1 MGQQPRATINMNSST
16 SARSSGYHQKAMEEI
31 QNSLRPYAK
40 SGSEAIESSA
50 ASTISNFSATSG
62 VSSFS
67 SASGGNGS
75 DNDVIHLHHIS
86 QLLSMGY
93 SEDASVRALQFSN
106 GRVDGALEYLMNK
119 QIDLNS
125 KCGSSGYTKLI
136 RKPSLERE
144 LVLPRGSP
152 ALDSGAG
159 SSRSDSPRLTEIQSS
174 VNRYSPSF
182 NEPPPPPPPRN
193 TPPPPPPPHVSPYQS
208 VPSNVHQLFK
218 RMSPAPVVPSRAPPA
233 VPSYT
238 SPSLQQRG
246 TSPVSSVSSSGRQP
260 MVVQNGPQVQQQLS
274 QQMQALSLYQSN
286 AASSSAEPPPPYPLI
301 SSSPS
306 SNPPPPSYSV
316 SIQNRQSPTQDFRK
330 SPSSG
335 IYSGSTSAGSPSPSP
350 VSTTSSIARPS
361 PLPAWSSR
369 QTKTQPPIIMQSVKS
384 TQVQKPILQTA
395 IAPTVPQ
402 IPPSPN
408 TTTPPTTAV
417 PPPSYNISIQQK
429 AYSNGMKTSPALTPS
444 CPTTTPASLISV
456 PTTEPPSYASTMQ
469 AKVKAQRGG
478 NHPPLPPPPYTDDN
492 HALVSTVECAMSPRT
507 SPHVHPPLQ
516 RKYSPAIPQ
525 DCAITRSDSPQSTC
539 SGETNR
545 PYMDNAPPLP
555 PTASSSVKNNNMVNG
570 NNDSRNEA
578 PPQLPP
584 YTKIKHQSPIP
595 ERKKISKEKEEER
608 RDGKVKN
615 YSPQAFKFFMEQH
628 IENVIK
634 SYRQRLLR
642 RMQLENEMTKI
653 GLCPEAQ
660 QQMRKML
667 SQKESNYIRL
677 KRAKMDKS
685 MFVKIKPIGVGAFG
699 EVTLVRKIDT
709 NHLYAMKTLRKAEVL
724 KRNQVAHVKAERDI
738 LAEADNEWVVKL
750 YYSFQDSD
758 ILYFVMDYI
767 PGGDLMSLL
776 IKLGIF
782 EEKLA
787 KFYIAELSCAV
798 ESVHKMGFIHRD
810 IKPDNILIDRGGH
823 IKLTDFGLCTGFRWT
838 HNSKY
843 YQPNGD
849 HNRQD
854 SMDPIDDWN
863 EECKCKSLKPLER
876 RRRREH
882 RCLAHSL
889 VGTPNYIAPEV
900 LQRTGYTQLCD
911 WWSVGVIL
919 YEMVVGQPPFLANT
933 PAETQY
939 KVINWETTLQIP
951 KQSKLSKES
960 TDLILKLCTSADKRL
975 GKNASEVKS
984 HPFFKD
990 IDFEKGIR
998 HQIAPYIP
1006 RIEYPTDTSNFDPV
1020 DPDRLRNSA
1029 SIDSNASDELLDDSK
1044 PFHGFFEFTFRRFFD
1059 DGGGPVFN
1067 KINLDDNDNQ
1077 GPVYV

>member
-1 MGQQPRATINMNSST
+1 MGQQPRSQLSMNPNAP
-16 SARSSGYHQKAMEEI
+16 ARSPGYHQKAMEEI
-31 QNSLRPYAK
+31 QNSLRPFAK
-40 SGSEAIESSA
+40 SGSEAMSSSA

-62 VSSFS
+62 VSSLS
-67 SASGGNGS
+67 STSCGNG
-75 DNDVIHLHHIS
+75 NER
-86 QLLSMGY
+86 QLVNMGY
-93 SEDASVRALQFSN
+93 SEESSIRALQLAN
-106 GRVDGALEYLMNK
+106 GRLDIALDYLGK
-119 QIDLNS
+119 QSMDTKN
-125 KCGSSGYTKLI
+125 SGYTKLI
-136 RKPSLERE
+136 RKPSIERE
-144 LVLPRGSP
+144 LGLPRGSP

-159 SSRSDSPRLTEIQSS
+159 SSRSDSPRLTDIHSS
-174 VNRYSPSF
+174 ISRYSPSF

-193 TPPPPPPPHVSPYQS
+193 TPPPPPPHCSAYQP
-208 VPSNVHQLFK
+208 VPSNVQQMFK
-218 RMSPAPVVPSRAPPA
+218 RMSPAPVVPARTPA
-233 VPSYT
+233 VVPSYN
-238 SPSLQQRG
+238 SPALQQRG

-274 QQMQALSLYQSN
+274 QQMQALNLYQSST
-286 AASSSAEPPPPYPLI
+286 ASTSEPPPPYPLI

-306 SNPPPPSYSV
+306 SAPPPPSYSA
-316 SIQNRQSPTQDFRK
+316 SIQNRHSPTQDFRK

-335 IYSGSTSAGSPSPSP
+335 IYSGSTSTGSPSPIP
-350 VSTTSSIARPS
+350 VSNATPTAMARPT
-361 PLPAWSSR
+361 PLQAWGAR
-369 QTKTQPPIIMQSVKS
+369 QTISQPPIIMQSVKS
-384 TQVQKPILQTA
+384 TQVQKPVLQTA
-395 IAPTVPQ
+395 IAPTAPQ
-402 IPPSPN
+402 IPSP
-408 TTTPPTTAV
+408 TSTTPPATSA
-417 PPPSYNISIQQK
+417 PPPSYTISIQQK
-429 AYSNGMKTSPALTPS
+429 GYTSGSKPAAPLPTGIPSNPS
-444 CPTTTPASLISV
+444 NNAPPVTV

-469 AKVKAQRGG
+469 AKAKAQRGIS
-478 NHPPLPPPPYTDDN
+478 HTPLPPPPYSEEG
-492 HALVSTVECAMSPRT
+492 HAQVYTVESSISPRA

-516 RKYSPAIPQ
+516 RKYSPVVNSE
-525 DCAITRSDSPQSTC
+525 CRSDSPQSTS
-539 SGETNR
+539 SGESRNQ
-545 PYMDNAPPLP
+545 YCDNGAPPLP
-555 PTASSSVKNNNMVNG
+555 PTVVKIRMT
-570 NNDSRNEA
+570 A

-634 SYRQRLLR
+634 SYRQRLFR
-642 RMQLENEMTKI
+642 RIQLEKEMNKI
-653 GLCPEAQ
+653 GLSPDAQ
-660 QQMRKML
+660 EQMRKML

-685 MFVKIKPIGVGAFG
+685 MFVRIKPIGVGAFG

-709 NHLYAMKTLRKAEVL
+709 NHLYAMKTLRKSDVL

-782 EEKLA
+782 EERLA
-787 KFYIAELSCAV
+787 RFYIAELTCAV

-810 IKPDNILIDRGGH
+810 IKPDNILIDKDGH

-900 LQRTGYTQLCD
+900 LQRTGYTHVCD

-919 YEMVVGQPPFLANT
+919 YEMLVGQPPFLANT
-933 PAETQY
+933 PAETQF

-951 KQSKLSKES
+951 KQAKLSKES
-960 TDLILKLCTSADKRL
+960 TDLILKLCCSADKRL

-990 IDFEKGIR
+990 IDFEKGLR
-998 HQIAPYIP
+998 RQPAPHKP
-1006 RIEYPTDTSNFDPV
+1006 RIEYPTDTSNFDPI
-1020 DPDRLRNSA
+1020 DPDKLRNST
-1029 SIDSNASDELLDDSK
+1029 SLESSTSEELLDNSK
-1044 PFHGFFEFTFRRFFD
+1044 LFHGFFEFTFRRFFD
-1059 DGGGPVFN
+1059 DGGLAAFN
-1067 KINLDDNDNQ
+1067 KINLDDNENQ
-1077 GPVYV
+1077 GGPVYV